1 MKYTQEITTISG
13 IKHLTREKPVK
24 KNILIIDDK
33 IAIAK
38 IISVYLSEEFDI
50 SYFNTPVKAI
60 QWLFEGNRPDL
71 IILDIRMPEMN
82 GDEFLSYIK
91 RNGLYNEIPVVV
103 LSGEESSDIR
113 IKMLEAG
120 ADDFILKPFNPME
133 LKIRIRK
140 VLKWI
145 NRFFIL
151 GRMNSWLIT

>member
-1 MKYTQEITTISG
+1 MVQLSGPEFSILTFMRYTQEITTISG
-13 IKHLTREKPVK
+13 LKHLTREKPVK

-50 SYFNTPVKAI
+50 TYFNTPVKAI

-82 GDEFLSYIK
+82 GDEFLTYIK
-91 RNGLYNEIPVVV
+91 RNGLFKDIPVVV
-103 LSGEESSDIR
+103 LSGEENSDIR
-113 IKMLEAG
+113 IKMLETG

-140 VLKWI
+140 VLK
-145 NRFFIL
+145 
-151 GRMNSWLIT
+151 

>member
-1 MKYTQEITTISG
+1 M
-13 IKHLTREKPVK
+13 PVK

-140 VLKWI
+140 VLK
-145 NRFFIL
+145 
-151 GRMNSWLIT
+151 

>member
-1 MKYTQEITTISG
+1 MIRLDNDHTLYAERTNNMERKTKRQ
-13 IKHLTREKPVK
+13 L
-24 KNILIIDDK
+24 LIIDDK

-38 IISVYLSEEFDI
+38 IISVYLSAEYDI
-50 SYFNTPVKAI
+50 TYFNTPVKAI
-60 QWLFEGNRPDL
+60 EWLYNGNRPDL

-91 RNGLYNEIPVVV
+91 KNGLYKDIPVVV

-113 IKMLEAG
+113 IKMLEIG

-140 VLKWI
+140 VLK
-145 NRFFIL
+145 
-151 GRMNSWLIT
+151 

>member
-1 MKYTQEITTISG
+1 M
-13 IKHLTREKPVK
+13 IKLDNDHTLVAERMNKTMERKTK
-24 KNILIIDDK
+24 RQLLIIDDK

-38 IISVYLSEEFDI
+38 IISVYLSAEYDI
-50 SYFNTPVKAI
+50 TYFNTPVKAI
-60 QWLFEGNRPDL
+60 EWLFNGNRPDL

-91 RNGLYNEIPVVV
+91 NNGLYKDIPVVV

-113 IKMLEAG
+113 IKMLEVG

-140 VLKWI
+140 VL
-145 NRFFIL
+145 R
-151 GRMNSWLIT
+151 

>member
-1 MKYTQEITTISG
+1 MIRIDNDHTLVAERMNKTMERNTKRQ
-13 IKHLTREKPVK
+13 L
-24 KNILIIDDK
+24 LIIDDK

-38 IISVYLSEEFDI
+38 IISVYLSAEYDI
-50 SYFNTPVKAI
+50 TYFNTPVKAI
-60 QWLFEGNRPDL
+60 EWLYNGNRPDL

-91 RNGLYNEIPVVV
+91 NNGLYKDIPVVV

-113 IKMLEAG
+113 IKMLEVG

-140 VLKWI
+140 VL
-145 NRFFIL
+145 R
-151 GRMNSWLIT
+151 

>member
-1 MKYTQEITTISG
+1 MIGLNVDIATTSG
-13 IKHLTREKPVK
+13 KKFLTKERLEKKH
-24 KNILIIDDK
+24 ILIIDDK

-38 IISVYLSEEFDI
+38 IISVYLTEDYDI
-50 SYFNTPVKAI
+50 TYFNTPIKAI
-60 QWLFEGNRPDL
+60 QWLFDGNRPDL

-82 GDEFLSYIK
+82 GDEFLSYLK
-91 RNGLYNEIPVVV
+91 RNGLYKDIPVVV

-140 VLKWI
+140 VLK
-145 NRFFIL
+145 
-151 GRMNSWLIT
+151 

>member
-1 MKYTQEITTISG
+1 MIRIDNDHTLVAERMNKTMERNTKRQ
-13 IKHLTREKPVK
+13 L
-24 KNILIIDDK
+24 LIIDDK

-38 IISVYLSEEFDI
+38 IISVYLSAEYDI
-50 SYFNTPVKAI
+50 TYFNTPVKAI
-60 QWLFEGNRPDL
+60 EWLFNGNRPDL

-91 RNGLYNEIPVVV
+91 NNGLYKDIPVVV

-113 IKMLEAG
+113 IKMLEVG

-140 VLKWI
+140 VL
-145 NRFFIL
+145 R
-151 GRMNSWLIT
+151 

>member
-1 MKYTQEITTISG
+1 MKYTQEITTLSG

-24 KNILIIDDK
+24 KSILIIDDK

-140 VLKWI
+140 VLK
-145 NRFFIL
+145 
-151 GRMNSWLIT
+151 

>member
-1 MKYTQEITTISG
+1 M
-13 IKHLTREKPVK
+13 IKLDNDHTLVAERMNNTMERNTKRQL
-24 KNILIIDDK
+24 LIIDDK

-38 IISVYLSEEFDI
+38 IISVYLSAEYDI
-50 SYFNTPVKAI
+50 TYFNTPVKAI
-60 QWLFEGNRPDL
+60 EWLFNGNRPDL

-91 RNGLYNEIPVVV
+91 NNGLYKDIPVVV

-113 IKMLEAG
+113 IKMLEVG

-140 VLKWI
+140 VL
-145 NRFFIL
+145 R
-151 GRMNSWLIT
+151 

>member
-1 MKYTQEITTISG
+1 MIRIDNDHTLVEESLNNTMEWNTKRQ
-13 IKHLTREKPVK
+13 L
-24 KNILIIDDK
+24 LIIDDK

-38 IISVYLSEEFDI
+38 IISVYLSAEYDI
-50 SYFNTPVKAI
+50 TYFNTPVKAI
-60 QWLFEGNRPDL
+60 EWLFNGNRPDL

-91 RNGLYNEIPVVV
+91 QNGLYKDIPVVV

-113 IKMLEAG
+113 IKMLEVG

-140 VLKWI
+140 VL
-145 NRFFIL
+145 R
-151 GRMNSWLIT
+151 

>member
-13 IKHLTREKPVK
+13 IKHLTREKPLK

-140 VLKWI
+140 VLK
-145 NRFFIL
+145 
-151 GRMNSWLIT
+151 

>member
-1 MKYTQEITTISG
+1 MIRLDNDHTLVAERMNKTMERNT
-13 IKHLTREKPVK
+13 KRRL
-24 KNILIIDDK
+24 LIIDDK

-38 IISVYLSEEFDI
+38 IISVYLSAEYDI
-50 SYFNTPVKAI
+50 TYFNTPVKAI
-60 QWLFEGNRPDL
+60 EWLFNGNRPDL

-91 RNGLYNEIPVVV
+91 KNGLYKDIPVVV

-113 IKMLEAG
+113 IKMLEVG

-140 VLKWI
+140 VL
-145 NRFFIL
+145 R
-151 GRMNSWLIT
+151 